1 MNPSISHLIFA
12 ILAISAEG
20 EGECTEKMVVLG
32 DSYSDTGNL
41 ISLTDGGIPPPPYF
55 SGRFSNG
62 KVWVEYLAELMK
74 MDTPTPFYVEKN
86 PGTNFAIA
94 GARSGQE
101 LSTTFFSDLI
111 NDDVTLPAK
120 GLLVQT
126 EDFLKSEWASDHD
139 SCASEYLFVIGIGT
153 VDIFLLGEGKG
164 TEYKKIIRN
173 IKKSIQ
179 ELIARAGATKFLVL
193 NVPQFKKTPAAIGD
207 YPSLFDTSPRGSDKN
222 VKAFNAGLKTMLES
236 TEKNNDVKII
246 QANILSLIKKIALSP
261 LDYGLA
267 ASSAVPRL
275 DEKSFWLEEEVNYL
289 NVKDTLWYDG
299 VHPTTAVHEILAQK
313 VYKLA
318 KKSKKVGP
326 KSKASTRTRRA
337 LRPKAR
343 RPKGTTNSQK

>member
-120 GLLVQT
+120 GLLAQT
-126 EDFLKSEWASDHD
+126 EDFLKGEWTSGHD
-139 SCASEYLFVIGIGT
+139 SCASEYLFVIWVGT
-153 VDIFLLGEGKG
+153 VDIFLLGKGVG
-164 TEYKKIIRN
+164 TEYKTIIMN
-173 IKKSIQ
+173 INKSIK

-193 NVPQFKKTPAAIGD
+193 NVPQFKKTPAASGD
-207 YPSLFDTSPRGSDKN
+207 YPSLFDTSPRGLDMN
-222 VKAFNAGLKTMLES
+222 VEAFNAGLKTMLEL
-236 TEKNNDVKII
+236 TEKKNDVKII
-246 QANILSLIKKIALSP
+246 QADILSLMNEIALSP

-267 ASSAVPRL
+267 ASVAVPRL
-275 DEKSFWLEEEVNYL
+275 DEESFWLKEKVNYL
-289 NVKDTLWYDG
+289 NVRNNTLWYDG
-299 VHPTTAVHEILAQK
+299 VHPTTAAHEILAQK
-313 VYKLA
+313 VYELA
-318 KKSKKVGP
+318 KKSKKSKKGS

-337 LRPKAR
+337 LRPK
-343 RPKGTTNSQK
+343 GTTNSQK

>member
-1 MNPSISHLIFA
+1 MNLSISHLIFA

-74 MDTPTPFYVEKN
+74 IDTPTPFYVEKN

-101 LSTTFFSDLI
+101 VSTTFFSDLTNEVI
-111 NDDVTLPAK
+111 TLPAK

-126 EDFLKSEWASDHD
+126 EDFLKAELSVQD
-139 SCASEYLFVIGIGT
+139 SCASEYLFVIWVGA
-153 VDIFLLGEGKG
+153 VDIFLLGTGRG
-164 TEYKKIIRN
+164 TQYKKIIRN

-207 YPSLFDTSPRGSDKN
+207 YPSLFDTSPPRGLAKN
-222 VKAFNAGLKTMLES
+222 VKEFNAGLKTMLDR
-236 TEKNNDVKII
+236 TEKNENVKII
-246 QANILSLIKKIALSP
+246 QADVLPLINKIARSP
-261 LDYGLA
+261 LDYGLD

-275 DEKSFWLEEEVNYL
+275 DEKSLWLEEKVNYL

-299 VHPTTAVHEILAQK
+299 AHPTTAVHEILAQK
-313 VYKLA
+313 VYKLV
-318 KKSKKVGP
+318 KKSKKGS
-326 KSKASTRTRRA
+326 KSGSSTRTRRA
-337 LRPKAR
+337 LKS
-343 RPKGTTNSQK
+343 KGTPRSQK

>member
-74 MDTPTPFYVEKN
+74 IDTPTPFYVEKN

-101 LSTTFFSDLI
+101 VSTTFFSNLL
-111 NDDVTLPAK
+111 NEAVTLPAK

-126 EDFLKSEWASDHD
+126 EDFLKAELSVQD
-139 SCASEYLFVIGIGT
+139 SCASEYLFVIWVGA
-153 VDIFLLGEGKG
+153 VDIFLLGTGRG

-207 YPSLFDTSPRGSDKN
+207 YPSLFDTSPRGVAKN
-222 VKAFNAGLKTMLES
+222 VKAYNAGLKTMLKR

-246 QANILSLIKKIALSP
+246 QADVLSLINKIAQKP

-275 DEKSFWLEEEVNYL
+275 DEKSLWLEGKVNYP

-299 VHPTTAVHEILAQK
+299 VHPTTAAHEILAQK
-313 VYKLA
+313 VYKLV
-318 KKSKKVGP
+318 KKSKKGP
-326 KSKASTRTRRA
+326 KSGSSTRTRRA
-337 LRPKAR
+337 LRPK
-343 RPKGTTNSQK
+343 GTTNSQK

>member
-1 MNPSISHLIFA
+1 MNLSISHLIFA

-20 EGECTEKMVVLG
+20 DDECTEKMVVLG

-41 ISLTDGGIPPPPYF
+41 ISLTCGALPAPPYF
-55 SGRFSNG
+55 FGRFSNG
-62 KVWVEYLAELMK
+62 KVWFEYLAELMK

-101 LSTTFFSDLI
+101 LSTTFFSDLT
-111 NDDVTLPAK
+111 NEDVTLPAK
-120 GLLVQT
+120 GLLAQT
-126 EDFLKSEWASDHD
+126 KDFLKGELSGHD
-139 SCASEYLFVIGIGT
+139 SCASEYLFVIWVGA
-153 VDIFLLGEGKG
+153 VDIFLLGKGEG

-173 IKKSIQ
+173 IKKSIE
-179 ELIARAGATKFLVL
+179 ELIALAGATKFLVL

-207 YPSLFDTSPRGSDKN
+207 YPSIFDTSPRGVAKN
-222 VKAFNAGLKTMLES
+222 VKAFNAGLKTMLER
-236 TEKNNDVKII
+236 TEKNKDVKII
-246 QANILSLIKKIALSP
+246 QADILSLMNKIARSP

-275 DEKSFWLEEEVNYL
+275 DEKSFWLKEEVNYL

-299 VHPTTAVHEILAQK
+299 VHPTTAAHEILAQK
-313 VYKLA
+313 VYKLV
-318 KKSKKVGP
+318 KKSKKGS

-337 LRPKAR
+337 LRPK
-343 RPKGTTNSQK
+343 GTKNSQK

>member
-1 MNPSISHLIFA
+1 MNLSISHLIFA

-74 MDTPTPFYVEKN
+74 IDTPTPFYVEKN

-101 LSTTFFSDLI
+101 VSTTFFSDLTNEVI
-111 NDDVTLPAK
+111 TLPAK

-126 EDFLKSEWASDHD
+126 EDFLKAELSVQD
-139 SCASEYLFVIGIGT
+139 SCASEYLFVIWVGA
-153 VDIFLLGEGKG
+153 VDIFLLGTGRG
-164 TEYKKIIRN
+164 TQYKKIIRN

-207 YPSLFDTSPRGSDKN
+207 YPSLFDTSPRGLDMN
-222 VKAFNAGLKTMLES
+222 VEAFNAGLKTMLEL

-246 QANILSLIKKIALSP
+246 QADILSLMNEIALSP

-267 ASSAVPRL
+267 ASVAVPRL
-275 DEKSFWLEEEVNYL
+275 DEESFWLKEKVNYL
-289 NVKDTLWYDG
+289 NVRNNTLWYDG
-299 VHPTTAVHEILAQK
+299 VHPTTAAHEILAQK
-313 VYKLA
+313 VYELA
-318 KKSKKVGP
+318 KKSKKSKKGS

-337 LRPKAR
+337 LRPK
-343 RPKGTTNSQK
+343 GTTNSQK

>member
-74 MDTPTPFYVEKN
+74 IDTPTPFYVEKN

-101 LSTTFFSDLI
+101 VSTTFFSNLL
-111 NDDVTLPAK
+111 NEAVTLPAK

-126 EDFLKSEWASDHD
+126 EDFLKAELSVQD
-139 SCASEYLFVIGIGT
+139 SCASEYLFVIWVGA
-153 VDIFLLGEGKG
+153 VDIFLLGTGRG

-207 YPSLFDTSPRGSDKN
+207 YPSIFDTSPRGVAKN
-222 VKAFNAGLKTMLES
+222 VKAFNAGLKTMLER
-236 TEKNNDVKII
+236 TEKNKDVKII
-246 QANILSLIKKIALSP
+246 QADILSLMNKIARSP

-275 DEKSFWLEEEVNYL
+275 DEKSFWLKEEVNYL

-299 VHPTTAVHEILAQK
+299 VHPTTAAHEILAQK
-313 VYKLA
+313 VYKLV
-318 KKSKKVGP
+318 KKSKKGS

-337 LRPKAR
+337 LRPK
-343 RPKGTTNSQK
+343 GTTNSQK